1 MDRIMNS
8 LDQRNRILHEIKLV
22 VLGARFEVTKLI

>member
-1 MDRIMNS
+1 MNS

-22 VLGARFEVTKLI
+22 VMGARFEVAELI